1 MLFSIDGDGAVD
13 SIPTRQLTELG
24 LLERDDLQEWVIE
37 QPQILGEELLVI
49 TSEYA
54 GFEDTLDRLDVLAL
68 DRVGKLVV
76 IELKRDRAD
85 KTTDLQGL
93 KYAGFCSTLTAED
106 IQELYRKFHD
116 RRNEDDLSP
125 EEVGE
130 RFAEFLETDEA
141 ATIDEGGFADFEL
154 DDRPRVMLAAGDF
167 GTEITSPVL
176 WLQQEYGIDIS
187 CIRLSAYEHDGEYLI
202 QGQRVIPVPEAE
214 EYMTKRREKDERQQ
228 SNRRRSTFSV
238 LIDRGVLREGDE
250 LLFNEDLLDKDW
262 MPDGL
267 EEQWNPEDGFWQ
279 AVVTGKTGQRN
290 NVRWCHNDEEYSFTG
305 LTRAILQNIRTT
317 DNPHFDDAFG
327 YWTHLAF
334 GRKSLTTLR
343 KEQTTGSSREG

>member
-1 MLFSIDGDGAVD
+1 
-13 SIPTRQLTELG
+13 
-24 LLERDDLQEWVIE
+24 
-37 QPQILGEELLVI
+37 VI

-141 ATIDEGGFADFEL
+141 ATIDEGV
-154 DDRPRVMLAAGDF
+154 R
-167 GTEITSPVL
+167 
-176 WLQQEYGIDIS
+176 
-187 CIRLSAYEHDGEYLI
+187 RL
-202 QGQRVIPVPEAE
+202 
-214 EYMTKRREKDERQQ
+214 
-228 SNRRRSTFSV
+228 
-238 LIDRGVLREGDE
+238 
-250 LLFNEDLLDKDW
+250 
-262 MPDGL
+262 
-267 EEQWNPEDGFWQ
+267 
-279 AVVTGKTGQRN
+279 
-290 NVRWCHNDEEYSFTG
+290 
-305 LTRAILQNIRTT
+305 RT
-317 DNPHFDDAFG
+317 
-327 YWTHLAF
+327 
-334 GRKSLTTLR
+334 
-343 KEQTTGSSREG
+343 